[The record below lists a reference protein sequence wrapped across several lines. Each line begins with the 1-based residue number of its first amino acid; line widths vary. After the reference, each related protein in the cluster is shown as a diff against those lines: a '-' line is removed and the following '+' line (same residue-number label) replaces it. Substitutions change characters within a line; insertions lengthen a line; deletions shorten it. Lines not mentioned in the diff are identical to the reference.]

1 MIKHG
6 NCQLVSF
13 PTKCHDDVA
22 LGNELKLT
30 ATVNINLKKLK
41 INIRHSLFGC
51 PYGLPAIGITMCERR
66 TANLIPHL
74 SRAHSK
80 DDALDTENKVA
91 KGSLRPLSPYYQS
104 NVSPIGSIVEKR
116 HVNASKIGKK
126 SDDAKSEKDKER
138 YSVVGRSHNCN
149 LRKTYMH
156 I

>member
-1 MIKHG
+1 MRK
-6 NCQLVSF
+6 
-13 PTKCHDDVA
+13 
-22 LGNELKLT
+22 
-30 ATVNINLKKLK
+30 
-41 INIRHSLFGC
+41 
-51 PYGLPAIGITMCERR
+51 RR
-66 TANLIPHL
+66 PANLIPHL

-149 LRKTYMH
+149 LKKYICIYKNTDKVFQQPILFNYAFT
-156 I
+156 